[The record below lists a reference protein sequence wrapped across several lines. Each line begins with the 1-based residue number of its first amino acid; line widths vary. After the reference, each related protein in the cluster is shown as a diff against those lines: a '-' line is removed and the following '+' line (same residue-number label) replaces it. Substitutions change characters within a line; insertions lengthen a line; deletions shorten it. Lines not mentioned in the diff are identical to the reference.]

1 MNECKSDTRNL
12 LRPVRFFWP
21 VVILFSIALLV
32 RMFHVLQIRHA
43 PFFEFKI
50 GDAESYDA
58 WARQLAA
65 GDWLG
70 NEVFYQAPLYPY
82 FLGVIYATLGDG
94 PLVVRICQALI
105 GAMSCVMLASAGR
118 RFFSRSAGIVAGL
131 LLAMYPPAI
140 FFDGLIQKS
149 VLDVFLLSLI
159 LWLISML
166 ATKPRVSLCG
176 FMGLAVGCL
185 VLARENAMVFVAV
198 ILIGLLVNNR
208 NLGRR
213 SLIYAGMFLIG
224 VSMVLFPVAARNKIV
239 GGEFHLTTSQFGP
252 NFFIGNN
259 EKADGTY
266 NALRYG
272 RGSPQF
278 ERQDATE
285 LAEQALGRKL
295 RPAEVSSYWTGLAVD
310 YITSHPGQWL
320 VLIGKKIMLLFDAT
334 ERVDSEG
341 LYAHAQW
348 STGLRWLGYV
358 FHFGVLVPMSVFGMW
373 MTWPKRRS
381 LWLLYLMMAV
391 YAASILLFYVFARYR
406 YPLVPF
412 LVLFAAAGVVQIR
425 GFFAAK
431 HIPKIVGCLMGVASV
446 AMLCNW
452 SATSEQDMRAV
463 TYMNLG
469 ALYKLHDRL
478 DDSETAYRQAIEYKT
493 DHAKVR
499 YELGVILIMQGKVN
513 DAIEQFKAATK
524 IKPLFA
530 KPYTALGAAYLSQG
544 RLDEAINHYR
554 QVKRLNPGNARAY
567 SDLGEAFR
575 VKGDLKRAIKHY
587 KLALQLN
594 SKSAVTQMNLGVAL
608 AMIGR
613 INEAIRHFEKAVR
626 LEPDLVKARFN
637 LGRALLQTGHRKKA
651 LVHFHRAVVLQP
663 DLATAIKSLGVSL
676 GELSTS
682 P

>member
-1 MNECKSDTRNL
+1 MSECGSDMRDT

-21 VVILFSIALLV
+21 VVSVFSIALLA
-32 RMFHVLQIRHA
+32 RIFHVLQIRHA

-105 GAMSCVMLASAGR
+105 GAISCVMLALAGR

-131 LLAMYPPAI
+131 LLGIYPPAI

-159 LWLISML
+159 LWIISIL
-166 ATKPRVSLCG
+166 ATKPRVGLCG
-176 FMGLAVGCL
+176 CMGLAVGFL
-185 VLARENAMVFVAV
+185 VMARENAMVFVAV
-198 ILIGLLVNNR
+198 ILIWLLVNNR

-213 SLIYAGMFLIG
+213 SLIYAGIFLFG
-224 VSMVLFPVAARNKIV
+224 VSMVLFPVAARNQAV
-239 GGEFHLTTSQFGP
+239 GDEFHLTTSQFGP

-272 RGSPQF
+272 RGSPRF

-310 YITSHPGQWL
+310 YITSYPGQWL
-320 VLIGKKIMLLFDAT
+320 GLIGKKTMLLFDAT

-341 LYAHAQW
+341 MYAHAQW
-348 STGLRWLGYV
+348 STGLRWLGYT
-358 FHFGVLVPMSVFGMW
+358 FHFGVLVPMAALGMW
-373 MTWPKRRS
+373 ITWPKRRI

-391 YAASILLFYVFARYR
+391 YAASVLLFYVFARYR

-412 LVLFAAAGVVQIR
+412 LMLFAAAGLVQIR
-425 GFFAAK
+425 GFLIEK
-431 HIPKIVGCLMGVASV
+431 NISKIAGCLMGVVTV
-446 AMLCNW
+446 AVLCNW
-452 SATSEQDMRAV
+452 STTSEQDMRAV

-469 ALYKLHDRL
+469 SLYKSHGNL
-478 DDSETAYRQAIEYKT
+478 DDSEIAYRQAIQFKP
-493 DHAKVR
+493 DHARVR
-499 YELGVILIMQGKVN
+499 YELGVVLIMQGKVN

-524 IKPLFA
+524 IKPKFA
-530 KPYTALGAAYLSQG
+530 KAYTTLGAAYLSQG
-544 RLDEAINHYR
+544 RSDEAIDPYR
-554 QVKRLNPGNARAY
+554 QAKRLNPRNARSY

-575 VKGDLKRAIKHY
+575 MNGDLQRAIHHY
-587 KLALQLN
+587 K
-594 SKSAVTQMNLGVAL
+594 
-608 AMIGR
+608 
-613 INEAIRHFEKAVR
+613 KAVR
-626 LEPDLVKARFN
+626 LEPNSVRAQFN
-637 LGRALLQTGHRKKA
+637 LGRTLLRTGHRQKA
-651 LVHFHRAVVLQP
+651 LAHFHRAVVLQP
-663 DLATAIKSLGVSL
+663 DLGVAIKRLGISL

-682 P
+682 SQGPNK